1 MRDPGV
7 GLWSRRGFR
16 SGQAVSGRRLALRVL
31 TFSHD
36 SVGLGHFR
44 RTTNLARSFVAADVD
59 TSVLCLTGSP
69 RPELFDLPAGVD
81 QVKLPSIGKSK
92 TGRYQSQ
99 RLHVATAEIISLRAE
114 LIRVTAQQYRPDL
127 ILVDHSPIGIGGE
140 LIPMLEEQRRAGR
153 ALIVL
158 GMRDIVDEP
167 QRARAELAR
176 QHTRHAMSNLYHRIM
191 VYGHPHL
198 CDQSLEYGLGLPV
211 GRKLRYVGI
220 ACDAPKTRSTEPGEG
235 VLVTVGGGEDGLPAL
250 RAAIDWL
257 EHDPKTAQSAT
268 LVTGPLLQADVRKA
282 VNRRATA
289 AGVTVIESTSRLTEL
304 VDAAHTVVGMGGY
317 NTVYESL
324 ARRKRVVVI
333 PRSFPRREQLDRA
346 HRLRALGLL
355 TVVEPDDLGRPGA
368 VAAAVQRAQDARVVD
383 PADVGFRFDGATV
396 AAETLLGEASER
408 ALALA
413 S

>member
-1 MRDPGV
+1 
-7 GLWSRRGFR
+7 
-16 SGQAVSGRRLALRVL
+16 
-31 TFSHD
+31 
-36 SVGLGHFR
+36 
-44 RTTNLARSFVAADVD
+44 
-59 TSVLCLTGSP
+59 
-69 RPELFDLPAGVD
+69 VD
-81 QVKLPSIGKSK
+81 QVKLPSIGKSA
-92 TGRYQSQ
+92 TGRYQSL
-99 RLHVATAEIISLRAE
+99 RLHIPTAEFISLRAE

-140 LIPMLEEQRRAGR
+140 LIPMLEEQRRVGR

-167 QRARAELAR
+167 LRARAELAR
-176 QHTRHAMSNLYHRIM
+176 AHTRYAMSSLYHRIM

-220 ACDAPKTRSTEPGEG
+220 ACDAPETKPLESGKG

-257 EHDPKTAQSAT
+257 ECDPRTAETAT
-268 LVTGPLLQADVRKA
+268 LVTGPLLNAEACKA
-282 VNRRATA
+282 VNRRATE
-289 AGVTVIESTSRLTEL
+289 AGVTVIESTSRLTGL

-333 PRSFPRREQLDRA
+333 PRSFPRKEQLDRA

-355 TVVEPDDLGRPGA
+355 TVVEPDELERPGA
-368 VAAAVQRAQDARVVD
+368 VAAAVRRVQDAPIVD

-396 AAETLLGEASER
+396 AAETLLGEAAEH